1 MVFGRSQTIVLAA
14 SAALLLASL
23 AAGCGGRG
31 GEDARFEKLAA
42 RYLRENFRQNPT
54 FATWAGEHRH
64 DRELDDVSRQAVEAR
79 LALLDSYRAKLETI
93 EKDKL
98 SPDNRIDAEVLAS
111 AIDLDMLLY
120 GDMRVFETNPM
131 HYTSL
136 LGNSLY
142 YLIARDFA
150 SLDKRLDAA
159 SRRLERFPLFV
170 EHAMANLSNPSK
182 VHTEMAISQNR
193 GLIAFIEHELMR
205 EAEKAPPRTSKKVGK
220 SARIAIG
227 ALREFQ
233 RFLEE
238 DLADRSLGDFRLGE
252 KSFRRLIDGIIGSD
266 MSSEMIVTAAYAE
279 IDRVHGEMYEVAAPL
294 YAEMTASRLPASPDR
309 AARDAIVRAVL
320 DDIAKDHPKPSELLD
335 ACTAAFAEASA
346 FVRERDV
353 LTIPDDPI
361 ELAWAPEYSRSLSIV
376 GLESPGPLDRGLKYW
391 FIVSPVPEDY
401 DRKQIDSYLR
411 EYNSEMIRL
420 VTIHEAMPGHYVQFA
435 YANRNPSIPRNVFA
449 NTGFVEGWGVY
460 CMELMNELGF
470 RGGNPRFDLTW
481 KKYYLR
487 ILTNAILDSGMHRE
501 GMTESEALR
510 LLTVDGF
517 QEESEAAIKWRR
529 AMINP
534 GYLSTY
540 FAGYLEIRQ
549 LRLEAERVLGDR
561 FSLKEFHEK
570 LLLQGALPPRLAR
583 EALFRE

>member
-1 MVFGRSQTIVLAA
+1 MAFRRSKTIAFAA
-14 SAALLLASL
+14 SAALLAFL

-42 RYLRENFRQNPT
+42 RYLKEHFRMNPA

-64 DRELDDVSRQAVEAR
+64 DSDLDDMSRQAVETRIAF
-79 LALLDSYRAKLETI
+79 LKSYRAKLENV
-93 EKDKL
+93 EKGEL
-98 SPDNRIDAEVLAS
+98 SPDNRIDAEVLAR
-111 AIDLDMLLY
+111 AIDLDILLY
-120 GDMRVFETNPM
+120 EDLRTLETNPLF
-131 HYTSL
+131 YTSL
-136 LGNSLY
+136 IGNSLY

-150 SLDKRLDAA
+150 PLADRLDAA
-159 SRRLERFPLFV
+159 AARLEKVPYFV
-170 EHAMANLSNPSK
+170 EQAMANLSNPSK
-182 VHTEMAISQNR
+182 AYTEMAISQNR
-193 GLIAFIEHELMR
+193 GLIAFIEHELLR
-205 EAEKAPPRTSKKVGK
+205 EAGKAPDRTSKKMEK
-220 SARIAIG
+220 SAQLAIG

-233 RFLEE
+233 HFLEK
-238 DLADRSLGDFRLGE
+238 DLVNRSLGDFRLGE
-252 KSFRRLIDGIIGSD
+252 KPFRRLLDYVIGSD

-294 YAEMTASRLPASPDR
+294 YAEMTGTRLPASPDR
-309 AARDAIVRAVL
+309 AERDAIVRTVL
-320 DDIAKDHPKPSELLD
+320 DEIAKDHPEPSELLD
-335 ACTAAFAEASA
+335 VCTAAFAEASA
-346 FVRERDV
+346 FVRERDL
-353 LTIPDDPI
+353 LTIPDEPI

-376 GLESPGPLDRGLKYW
+376 GLESPGPLDRERKYW

-401 DRKQIDSYLR
+401 DQKQIKSYLR

-435 YANRNPSIPRNVFA
+435 YANRNPSIVRSVFT

-470 RGGNPRFDLTW
+470 RSGTARFDLTW

-510 LLTVDGF
+510 LLIGDGF

-549 LRLEAERVLGDR
+549 LRLEAERTLGDR

-570 LLLQGALPPRLAR
+570 LLRQGALPPRLAR